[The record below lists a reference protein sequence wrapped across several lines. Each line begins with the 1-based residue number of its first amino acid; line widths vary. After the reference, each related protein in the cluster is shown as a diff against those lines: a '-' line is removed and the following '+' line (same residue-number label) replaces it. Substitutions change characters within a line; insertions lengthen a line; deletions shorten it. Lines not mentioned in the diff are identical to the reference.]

1 MNNNFV
7 GVSELLCLLITEYKR
22 LVDNLKDRDEL
33 DESKKK
39 KIYQRGISDY
49 IRKNLMLSIKKKKIT
64 LK

>member
-39 KIYQRGISDY
+39 NIS
-49 IRKNLMLSIKKKKIT
+49 KGNQ
-64 LK
+64 